1 MKINVS
7 IIKKWHFRSINWV
20 SEGRKTTILGGS
32 KNDHSGV
39 PPKWPKTA
47 RNGFWGSS
55 DWSENLMDPS
65 RKPVRKP
72 GFMGGTP
79 WLQKKG
85 FSEAFWGGSKKT
97 VSRVEKRH
105 FQRGHIMRQFQSKKW
120 WFQCKKMTIQCI
132 KTKKLCNNLLRI
144 FNFQCHNWPK
154 LCRNFQ
160 FSMPQSIKIMLK
172 FLILNMFESKNH
184 VIIFN
189 FMCND

>member
-1 MKINVS
+1 MTFQVNK
-7 IIKKWHFRSINWV
+7 
-20 SEGRKTTILGGS
+20 LGFWGS

-39 PPKWPKTA
+39 PPNWPKTA

-65 RKPVRKP
+65 RKPVRKH

-85 FSEAFWGGSKKT
+85 FLEVIWGGSKTT

-120 WFQCKKMTIQCI
+120 RFQCKKMTISM
-132 KTKKLCNNLLRI
+132 KKMTISMHKNQKIMLI
-144 FNFQCHNWPK
+144 FSISNVIIGH
-154 LCRNFQ
+154 NFQ
-160 FSMPQSIKIMLK
+160 FSTPQSIKIT
-172 FLILNMFESKNH
+172 S
-184 VIIFN
+184 
-189 FMCND
+189 